1 MDYSISDSLQQRL
14 NTTKKILED
23 EVFPLEKLLLAG
35 EYEKLKEAIKT
46 VQTKV
51 KSLGLW
57 APNLPADV
65 GGTYSGLVDLAL
77 FGEVLGQSP
86 VGHICFGTQAPD
98 AGNAE
103 LLHLHGSD
111 EQNAEWL
118 VPLASGSIRSCFA
131 MTEPHTAGSNPTLL
145 DTTAVLD
152 GDEWVIN
159 GRKWFTSSADGAQ
172 FTIAMVITEPDAAKH
187 ARASMIIVPL
197 DNPGFRIVR
206 NIPVMGHA
214 GHGYF
219 SHSEVEFTD
228 CRVPVT
234 NLIGQRGQGF
244 LLAQDR
250 LGPGRIQHC
259 MRWLGICQR
268 SLDIM
273 CRYVQTR
280 AINSSQTLADQQ
292 IIRQMIAQS
301 SAELAA
307 ARALVLETAWRVEN
321 ESFKAAKENVSLIKF
336 YTADVLQRI
345 VDRAIQAHGALGV
358 TDDTILAFFYREE
371 RAARIYDGPDEVH
384 QMSVAKSILR
394 RYTSE

>member
-1 MDYSISDSLQQRL
+1 MDYSISESLQQRL
-14 NTTKKILED
+14 NKTRKILHD
-23 EVFPLEKLLLAG
+23 EIIPLERLLLDG
-35 EYEKLKEAIKT
+35 EYDQLSTEIKT
-46 VQTKV
+46 IPTKV

-57 APNLPADV
+57 APNLPESV
-65 GGTYSGLVDLAL
+65 GGSYTGLVDLAL

-86 VGHICFGTQAPD
+86 IGHICFGTQAPD

-111 EQNAEWL
+111 EQNEQWL
-118 VPLASGSIRSCFA
+118 TPLASGSIRSCFA

-172 FTIAMVITEPDAAKH
+172 FTIAMVITEPEAAKH

-228 CRVPVT
+228 CRVPAT

-268 SLDIM
+268 SLDTM
-273 CRYVQTR
+273 CQYVQTR
-280 AINSSQTLADQQ
+280 AINSQQTLADQQ

-336 YTADVLQRI
+336 YTADVLQKI

-384 QMSVAKSILR
+384 QMSVAKSILK
-394 RYTSE
+394 RYTAE